1 MCTFNLSILPSLF
14 YIHVCLRARSRFSA
28 SSIFLFARARK
39 TICVTPTLHADKTDT
54 QSPPE
59 GIPRVYHLGTCGG
72 RYNAMVLELLG
83 PSLEDLFTLCG
94 RKFSLKTVLMI
105 AKQLVSVEFLG
116 GQPISYRL
124 SSVMSSIDVG
134 VKTLFSLYLS
144 LSIYIVI
151 FACPPFVL
159 LQDLAGVKC
168 SEAVFELRSD
178 LDCRFLLS
186 SLSFYLFVYSLK
198 KSLSCKV
205 CSTT

>member
-1 MCTFNLSILPSLF
+1 MCNTHS
-14 YIHVCLRARSRFSA
+14 
-28 SSIFLFARARK
+28 
-39 TICVTPTLHADKTDT
+39 HADKTDT

-124 SSVMSSIDVG
+124 SSAMSSIDVG

-159 LQDLAGVKC
+159 LQDFAGVKC
-168 SEAVFELRSD
+168 SEAVFELHSD

-186 SLSFYLFVYSLK
+186 SLSFYLFIYSLK